1 MRVLNRY
8 LGGTG
13 VSTIVELLETY
24 GIASNA
30 WTQGNDHATLLSA
43 RSNDYS
49 TYSTLVLAYQAND
62 WVTWNA
68 AISNDAMTLLSALSN
83 DYVTYSTLV
92 LAYQANDYV
101 TYLAALS
108 NDYSTL
114 TSTRSN
120 DYSTYATLVLAYQAN
135 DWVTWNAAISNDA
148 TTLLSARS
156 NDYTTYTAALSN
168 DYTTLT
174 SARSND
180 YLTYIAATVNV
191 RSEFANTALSIK
203 FVDQPVGFW
212 SPSSNVMYA
221 NVSGQDITYWA
232 NAASGN
238 VFGIMG
244 QMNVAGNIHIFQA
257 NASVMFARHDAGPNP
272 GLVANSA
279 SVMLTD
285 AHFVPRDNVSQNLG
299 RHAGAWWGTVFAQNI
314 RTSNAIIFADNTVMT
329 TAPSASGGG
338 NRVFGMLF

>member
-30 WTQGNDHATLLSA
+30 WTQGNDFATLISA

-49 TYSTLVLAYQAND
+49 TYSTLV
-62 WVTWNA
+62 
-68 AISNDAMTLLSALSN
+68 S
-83 DYVTYSTLV
+83 
-92 LAYQANDYV
+92 
-101 TYLAALS
+101 
-108 NDYSTL
+108 
-114 TSTRSN
+114 
-120 DYSTYATLVLAYQAN
+120 AYQAN

-203 FVDQPVGFW
+203 FVGQPAGFW

-221 NVSGQDITYWA
+221 NVSGQDVTYWA

-272 GLVANSA
+272 GLVANGA

-285 AHFVPRDNVSQNLG
+285 AHFVPRDNVAQNLG

-329 TAPSASGGG
+329 TAPSASSG